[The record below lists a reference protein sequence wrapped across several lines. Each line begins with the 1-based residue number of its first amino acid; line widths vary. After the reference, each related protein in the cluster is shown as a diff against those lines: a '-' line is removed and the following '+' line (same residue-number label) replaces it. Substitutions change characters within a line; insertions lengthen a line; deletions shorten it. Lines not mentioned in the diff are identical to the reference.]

1 MSVTGACHHSAVP
14 PAQPRRGVR
23 QRRALV
29 LWPVLALLI
38 ALPAASHAH
47 VRHTATPAQQHRS
60 AAADRLLGRGVLTWA
75 APARATRR
83 IDGRR
88 VRLESHLDR
97 RLGRLARRS
106 PLARAA
112 GVADELATTWCGV
125 ETATDRP
132 GQLNS
137 APRIK
142 VVYAHPSDLPSRLS
156 TYGSLIQS
164 AVRTAAE
171 VVEARTGGAR
181 TLRLDLGS
189 SCGIRHLDIATV
201 ALPQTQV
208 WYQAN
213 KNVDTDAIRA
223 QLGLSPGEVNL
234 LVWADGIGV
243 SGDPLGVG
251 ATALDERPGAS
262 NRNNAG
268 GRDAI
273 VIGRG
278 ATYFL
283 SNSAAS
289 AWQPASV
296 ALHEMLHTLGAVQFG
311 APNSSGG
318 GHCTDEWDIMCYA
331 DGTPSN
337 PLDGSG
343 LEFPCAGSPSA
354 ELLDCGGDDYFNPSP
369 APGSWLAGHWN
380 VAGSAF
386 LCQLSKC
393 FASLQP
399 PSVTPQPASASP
411 DLFEPVTFAATE
423 VADDG
428 PAPLVEWEA
437 PDAFDGVVAPDGRSA
452 TVTWSTPGAK
462 VVRINVTDSD
472 GNRTTATIPVTV
484 VSRPPAA
491 AISIPSEV
499 IAGQEVTLT
508 ARDEGRRPVARYQW
522 DLDAAPGFERD
533 TGANAHVVTSFA
545 EPGARTVAVRLTD
558 SGGASA
564 EARATVSVRSPGGSA
579 AGAAKVALRL
589 APGQS
594 RSALRRVLV
603 LRVRSVSPGAVAL
616 RVGAGRD
623 GRKRLLTRSVSVSA
637 GRWTTVRLR
646 LPRRASGLRW
656 ARVLHVTAAAKGVG
670 RAVMTVKVR

>member
-1 MSVTGACHHSAVP
+1 MRPAC
-14 PAQPRRGVR
+14 
-23 QRRALV
+23 
-29 LWPVLALLI
+29 VLALWSLF
-38 ALPAASHAH
+38 ALAVAPPSVALGHGRKGVTGS
-47 VRHTATPAQQHRS
+47 QQQRS
-60 AAADRLLGRGVLTWA
+60 AAADRLLARGVLTWA

-83 IDGRR
+83 LRGRR

-106 PLARAA
+106 SLARAA
-112 GVADELATTWCGV
+112 GVADELAATWCGA

-171 VVEARTGGAR
+171 VVETRTGGAR

-189 SCGIRHLDIATV
+189 TCGIRQLDIATV
-201 ALPQTQV
+201 ALPQTQA

-213 KNVDTDAIRA
+213 KNVDTRAIRE

-243 SGDPLGVG
+243 AGDPLGVG
-251 ATALDERPGAS
+251 ATALDERPGTS
-262 NRNNAG
+262 NRNNLG

-278 ATYFL
+278 ATYFIR
-283 SNSAAS
+283 NSAAY
-289 AWQPASV
+289 AWEPASV
-296 ALHEMLHTLGAVQFG
+296 ALHEVMHTLGAVQLG

-343 LEFPCAGSPSA
+343 LAFPCAGGPSA
-354 ELLDCGGDDYFNPSP
+354 EQLDCGGEDYFNPGP

-386 LCQLSKC
+386 LCALPKC

-423 VADDG
+423 VIDDG

-437 PDAFDGVVAPDGRSA
+437 PEAFDSAVAPDGRSA
-452 TVTWSTPGAK
+452 TVMWSTPGAK
-462 VVRINVTDSD
+462 SVRIHLTDSD

-484 VSRPPAA
+484 VSRPPSA
-491 AISIPSEV
+491 AISAPPEV
-499 IAGQEVTLT
+499 VAGSDVTLT
-508 ARDEGRRPVARYQW
+508 ARDDAGRPVARYEW
-522 DLDAAPGFERD
+522 DLDGKPGFERD
-533 TGANAHVVTSFA
+533 GGANAHVFARFA
-545 EPGARTVAVRLTD
+545 EPGSRTLAVRLTD

-564 EARATVSVRSPGGSA
+564 EARAVVSVRSASDAGG
-579 AGAAKVALRL
+579 AKLELRL

-594 RSALRRVLV
+594 RAARRRALV
-603 LRVRSVSPGAVAL
+603 LRVRSALPGAVDL

-623 GRKRLLTRSVSVSA
+623 GRSRLLRRSASVGA
-637 GRWTTVRLR
+637 GKWATVRLV
-646 LPRRASGLRW
+646 LPRRARALRW
-656 ARVLHVTAAAKGVG
+656 ARVLQVTATARGG
-670 RAVMTVKVR
+670 RRAVMTVPVR